1 MCLRRPSMEAGDLLL
16 EIDRQT
22 ALLIY
27 QILETP
33 EERQFDDIV
42 FLASEVCST
51 PIALVSFLEEGRQ
64 WFKARVGFPM
74 CETDISSSVC
84 RFVVEAESPLVIPD
98 LSQDPRKSDNPLV
111 TDRRLSGSMPVTR
124 SGPSTA
130 CSDRFA
136 SSTTRHVQ
144 RASAKGPWPAWP
156 RCRALQSTALRR
168 GALLTTTRTPC
179 P

>member
-1 MCLRRPSMEAGDLLL
+1 MEAGDLLL

-111 TDRRLSGSMPVTR
+111 TGSEAIRFYAGHPIRTQYGVLGSLCVIDHSPRPEGLREGAMACLAALSRLAVDRLEARRL
-124 SGPSTA
+124 A
-130 CSDRFA
+130 YDY
-136 SSTTRHVQ
+136 
-144 RASAKGPWPAWP
+144 KN
-156 RCRALQSTALRR
+156 ALSVMT
-168 GALLTTTRTPC
+168 
-179 P
+179 